1 MPLLEILSAGPVY
14 QIVQN
19 QVYALP
25 AVESFIVSDTVL
37 EFSMQTGSGFAAV
50 AASTTGM
57 TSSYPYCRCT
67 TAAARVSVK
76 RD

>member
-14 QIVQN
+14 TIVQN

-25 AVESFIVSDTVL
+25 AVEAFIVSDAVL
-37 EFSMQTGSGFAAV
+37 EFSLQTGAGFAAV

-57 TSSYPYCRCT
+57 TSAWPYCRCT

>member
-1 MPLLEILSAGPVY
+1 MPLLEILSAGPVVT
-14 QIVQN
+14 IVQN

-25 AVESFIVSDTVL
+25 AVEAFIVSDTVL
-37 EFSMQTGSGFAAV
+37 QFSLQTGAGFADV

-57 TSSYPYCRCT
+57 TSSYPYCKCT
-67 TAAARVSVK
+67 TANARVSVK